1 MLAIIG
7 GTGFYSIDNVE
18 REQEADTPF
27 GKPSAP
33 LVFARIAE
41 TEVVFLPRH
50 GPSHSLLPH
59 EINYCANIYALKQA
73 GARQLIAVSACG
85 SLREEMEMGHFVLP
99 DQYFDHTRGRRR
111 LTFFGDGIAA
121 HISTAE
127 VSDPFLRKSLAT
139 AGKQAGATVHTGAT
153 FACVEGP
160 RLGSRAESL
169 FLRDMARAD
178 IVGMTCV
185 PEAFL
190 AREAQLCYAT
200 LAIVTDYDCWHSDPS
215 RHVSVSQVIET
226 YGQSLE
232 TARRIVASM
241 ITAGIPK
248 ADDKKRRAL
257 DSALLTRPEQL
268 GAPQRAIMEVL
279 QA

>member
-7 GTGFYSIDNVE
+7 GTGFYSLDNVE
-18 REQEADTPF
+18 REQEVDTPF

-33 LVFARIAE
+33 LVFARIE
-41 TEVVFLPRH
+41 GSEVVFLPRH
-50 GPSHSLLPH
+50 GPGHRLLPH

-73 GARQLIAVSACG
+73 GARQLVAVSACG
-85 SLREEMEMGHFVLP
+85 SLREELAMGHFVIP

-111 LTFFGDGIAA
+111 LSFFGDGIAA

-127 VSDPFLRKSLAT
+127 VADPALT
-139 AGKQAGATVHTGAT
+139 AGLGKAAQAAGATVHERAT

-169 FLRDMARAD
+169 FLRDAVRAD

-200 LAIVTDYDCWHSDPS
+200 LAIVTDYDCWHNDPN
-215 RHVSVSQVIET
+215 RHVSVSQVFAT
-226 YGQSLE
+226 YGESLAI
-232 TARRIVASM
+232 ARRIVSAL
-241 ITAGIPK
+241 I
-248 ADDKKRRAL
+248 ADGLPEIDPKKRCAL
-257 DSALLTRPEQL
+257 TDAVITRPEQL
-268 GAPQRAIMEVL
+268 NPSQAKIMEVL

>member
-7 GTGFYSIDNVE
+7 GTGFYSVDNVE
-18 REQEADTPF
+18 REHEADTPF
-27 GKPSAP
+27 GRPSSP
-33 LVFARIAE
+33 LVFARIADA
-41 TEVVFLPRH
+41 EVVFLPRH
-50 GPSHSLLPH
+50 GPGHRLLPH

-73 GARQLIAVSACG
+73 GVRQVVAVSACG
-85 SLREEMEMGHFVLP
+85 SLRQELEMGHFVIP

-111 LTFFGDGIAA
+111 QTFFGDGIAA
-121 HISTAE
+121 HISTAAAP
-127 VSDPFLRKSLAT
+127 DPALRKALAA
-139 AGKQAGATVHTGAT
+139 AGGKAGATVHASGT

-169 FLRDMARAD
+169 FLRDAVRAD

-200 LAIVTDYDCWHSDPS
+200 LAIVTDYDCWHDDPS
-215 RHVSVSQVIET
+215 RHVSVSQVFET
-226 YGQSLE
+226 YGQSLDA
-232 TARRIVASM
+232 ARRIVAGM
-241 ITAGIPK
+241 IAAGIPEV
-248 ADDKKRRAL
+248 DDSRRRTLDGALITDPKRI
-257 DSALLTRPEQL
+257 DPP
-268 GAPQRAIMEVL
+268 GRAIMEVL

>member
-7 GTGFYSIDNVE
+7 GTGFYSLDEVE
-18 REQEADTPF
+18 REQEVDTPF
-27 GKPSAP
+27 GRPSAP
-33 LVFARIAE
+33 LVFARIEGA
-41 TEVVFLPRH
+41 EVVFLPRH
-50 GPSHSLLPH
+50 GPGHRLLPH

-73 GARQLIAVSACG
+73 GARQVVAVSACG
-85 SLREEMEMGHFVLP
+85 SLREEIEMGHLVIP

-111 LTFFGDGIAA
+111 STFFGDGIAA

-127 VSDPFLRKSLAT
+127 VADPALRGCLA
-139 AGKQAGATVHTGAT
+139 AAAAGAGANVHERAT

-169 FLRDMARAD
+169 FLRSAVRAD

-200 LAIVTDYDCWHSDPS
+200 LAIVTDYDCWHNDPA
-215 RHVSVSQVIET
+215 RHVSVSQVFAT
-226 YGQSLE
+226 YGKSLAL
-232 TARRIVASM
+232 ARAVVSGM
-241 ITAGIPK
+241 IAGGLPEI
-248 ADDKKRRAL
+248 DDKHRRAL
-257 DSALLTRPEQL
+257 ADALITRPEQL
-268 GAPQRAIMEVL
+268 SAAQGAIMEVL
-279 QA
+279 GA